1 MTKNEYIKQRT
12 RELYLQLP
20 QDKIERMRRTDIR
33 DEVFELNLT
42 FFGYIASHTYVNN
55 TAVTYEDKFQSA
67 CMHFCEIWWQYL
79 WQGDEDH
86 RGYRQDLSFSV
97 FFKPRIGEMIGR
109 ELNTVKYSVRRSL
122 CMEVGKMVGKHWA
135 KVTYE
140 DLFDPRV
147 KLDPD
152 KMASLKVIFCVASP
166 ADIEDYM
173 IYVEAQKPDNSIE
186 SLLSDDYDSVEEL
199 LVQEMIETGD
209 KITDKQ
215 LQEMSEIYQINIK
228 ELREKLPLAE
238 QILYHKLKN
247 NMDIFHPD
255 N

>member
-1 MTKNEYIKQRT
+1 
-12 RELYLQLP
+12 
-20 QDKIERMRRTDIR
+20 
-33 DEVFELNLT
+33 
-42 FFGYIASHTYVNN
+42 
-55 TAVTYEDKFQSA
+55 
-67 CMHFCEIWWQYL
+67 
-79 WQGDEDH
+79 
-86 RGYRQDLSFSV
+86 
-97 FFKPRIGEMIGR
+97 
-109 ELNTVKYSVRRSL
+109 
-122 CMEVGKMVGKHWA
+122 
-135 KVTYE
+135 
-140 DLFDPRV
+140 
-147 KLDPD
+147 
-152 KMASLKVIFCVASP
+152 
-166 ADIEDYM
+166 M

-238 QILYHKLKN
+238 QILYHRLKN